1 VTCGLLAGLHM
12 KMETVREAGPGGT
25 SITVRKTAYCD
36 QHTPADSDA
45 KPRLDDVAAL
55 GITTP
60 KSKSRSP
67 KAAIMEQHPLPILF
81 RGLMNFSP
89 QCPWD
94 KVQKIA
100 ALVEIQKKNH
110 FIQRLMAY
118 WTLKRQTRNGV
129 PLIRRLQFAKASK
142 SDITKLETPQKNAH
156 HNIKSPKPIFASDSE
171 EEKSDEDSK
180 PAETPKPTNN
190 EKPTTVVDKTIVEF
204 KKMSDERRKMRRL
217 RHDLERVRLL
227 CELIRKREQRKREII
242 VTQAEIKQ
250 IELNPFMFFL
260 RKVLDLLAENDAQDI
275 FAEPVDTDE
284 VADYL
289 DIVKTPMDF
298 STMRKKLENFEY
310 SNIDD
315 FEKDFSLMVANCLS
329 YNEKDTIF
337 YRAGTKMRDVGGS
350 IIRQAKRQAEM
361 LGFDQETG
369 LQLEEKAGKKEELS
383 DEKLM
388 REIDGFLND
397 ENRENLD
404 NDEHLRQLLM
414 CGDKAN
420 LIHHPSAKNK
430 RQGKIKVE
438 IQKLRRKVSIEKGA
452 KKDKAEELEES
463 DEVQKKVSKKKSSD
477 KKRKREDSEEE
488 GQMKEEVKKKRRLDS
503 EDSDEKG
510 KKKVEKS
517 PQKTGVNRRNAVLF
531 TRKKAAQ
538 SEEKT
543 NLKKEDSDKGDEGR
557 VSSLRRRKS
566 QEDGSQNENEFEFH
580 EPTSPRSPRG
590 KKKGSRRSKKGESGD
605 LKPAVPSQFKER
617 CTGGPKIVD
626 ESLFQTYRQGGALDT
641 DTDTGAESANEL
653 LSTSS
658 DDDSSSDSGDESYAG
673 MSALDIPLEPLD
685 LVWAKCRGYP
695 WYPALIINPKMPRTG
710 YFHNGVPIPVP
721 PVEVLN
727 LAESHTRPHYLI
739 LFFDN
744 KRTWQWLP
752 RDKLE
757 PLGVDTELD
766 KSKLVQSKKPG
777 ERKAVKKAYEEA
789 ILHRCRVTGETVD
802 LGQACCPAGGV
813 DQKENMEGTD
823 KKDEDKESDTATKEK
838 SEKSIDTK
846 TKDSEKQTSS
856 DKKESKDSG
865 ELKELKSSSEKKGKE
880 DKKEEHQ
887 SNSKDKKEEKKK

>member
-1 VTCGLLAGLHM
+1 M
-12 KMETVREAGPGGT
+12 
-25 SITVRKTAYCD
+25 
-36 QHTPADSDA
+36 
-45 KPRLDDVAAL
+45 
-55 GITTP
+55 
-60 KSKSRSP
+60 
-67 KAAIMEQHPLPILF
+67 
-81 RGLMNFSP
+81 
-89 QCPWD
+89 
-94 KVQKIA
+94 
-100 ALVEIQKKNH
+100 
-110 FIQRLMAY
+110 
-118 WTLKRQTRNGV
+118 
-129 PLIRRLQFAKASK
+129 
-142 SDITKLETPQKNAH
+142 
-156 HNIKSPKPIFASDSE
+156 
-171 EEKSDEDSK
+171 
-180 PAETPKPTNN
+180 
-190 EKPTTVVDKTIVEF
+190 
-204 KKMSDERRKMRRL
+204 
-217 RHDLERVRLL
+217 
-227 CELIRKREQRKREII
+227 
-242 VTQAEIKQ
+242 
-250 IELNPFMFFL
+250 
-260 RKVLDLLAENDAQDI
+260 KVLDLLAENDAQDI
-275 FAEPVDTDE
+275 FADPVDTDE
-284 VADYL
+284 VTDYL
-289 DIVKTPMDF
+289 DIVKFPMDF

-315 FEKDFSLMVANCLS
+315 FEKDFSRMVENCLS

-337 YRAGTKMRDVGGS
+337 YVAGRRMRDNGGS

-369 LQLEEKAGKKEELS
+369 LQLDEKVGMKEDLS

-388 REIDGFLND
+388 REIDEFLND

-404 NDEHLRQLLM
+404 NDEHLKQLLM
-414 CGDKAN
+414 CGDKAV
-420 LIHHPSAKNK
+420 LIHHPSAKTK
-430 RQGKIKVE
+430 RQQKLKVE

-452 KKDKAEELEES
+452 RKEKPEELEES
-463 DEVQKKVSKKKSSD
+463 DDAKKKLSKKKSVD
-477 KKRKREDSEEE
+477 GKKRKRDDSDDD
-488 GQMKEEVKKKRRLDS
+488 GSKEEIKKKRKIDS
-503 EDSDEKG
+503 EDSDDKV

-538 SEEKT
+538 SEEKPA
-543 NLKKEDSDKGDEGR
+543 LKKEDGDKSDDNR
-557 VSSLRRRKS
+557 SNSLRRRKS
-566 QEDGSQNENEFEFH
+566 QDESSQQENEFEFH
-580 EPTSPRSPRG
+580 EPNSPKSPRSS
-590 KKKGSRRSKKGESGD
+590 KKRGSRKSKKGESGD

-626 ESLFQTYRQGGALDT
+626 ESLFQTYRQGGGLDT
-641 DTDTGAESANEL
+641 DTDTGTESANEL

-802 LGQACCPAGGV
+802 LAQACCPAAGT
-813 DQKENMEGTD
+813 DQKEAAEGGAKEKGEQD
-823 KKDEDKESDTATKEK
+823 KAGDSVGKEGSGDKNIETKET
-838 SEKSIDTK
+838 E
-846 TKDSEKQTSS
+846 KDSEKQ
-856 DKKESKDSG
+856 SG
-865 ELKELKSSSEKKGKE
+865 SEKKEVKDTSEIKDNKDTSEKKSKE
-880 DKKEEHQ
+880 DKKPEE
-887 SNSKDKKEEKKK
+887 SSSGSKEKKEEKKK